1 MRNLRRRGGEI
12 EQGSLQRSPQ
22 WWLLYRWHLIIS
34 WTSLVP
40 RLSDHAEKELVG
52 ESLVSTAS
60 GSGCVTT
67 HSDKF

>member
-1 MRNLRRRGGEI
+1 MVIFLIN
-12 EQGSLQRSPQ
+12 SMSRSAA
-22 WWLLYRWHLIIS
+22 
-34 WTSLVP
+34 SLVP

>member
-1 MRNLRRRGGEI
+1 MQAAHMWNTN
-12 EQGSLQRSPQ
+12 SLHVCKR
-22 WWLLYRWHLIIS
+22 YV
-34 WTSLVP
+34 SLVP
-40 RLSDHAEKELVG
+40 RLSDYAEKELVG